1 MTPDRLIRFGRLLA
15 GSGVVMAVGGMAV
28 VVLLGRWE
36 IATNVLA
43 PENALV
49 GVGFGALA
57 WTLLPSEPRNGAI
70 WAYAVA
76 AFSGGAFVAS
86 LAALTIFT
94 PDDTLDTFIG
104 ADVLPRPVD
113 LPLGAAIGAQGI
125 VSLWLPSVFLVLT
138 LGLLLFPD
146 GRPPSPSWR
155 WVARLE
161 FATVVAA
168 TLGHLVLFHP
178 WTSAPLNSFD
188 STAGKFVELLMF
200 AVLGCTV
207 VSVASLVVRYRRSSA
222 IVRRQIGWI
231 AVGASVYAIAQLVRY
246 AIWGGVGDEGN
257 STQESFAGLTS
268 LLGLIPLALLIFSFW
283 VAITKYRLYDL
294 DRVISK
300 SVTYLGL
307 GAAITGLFALVV
319 AVPTLVLGVSDDGQP
334 NVVLALVATAVV
346 AVLFEPLRARMQRW
360 ANRLVY
366 GHRSSPHEV
375 LSQVTSR
382 LADSGRDG
390 GADDLARVLAQ
401 GTGATLAAVWLRNG
415 DRIEPL
421 GSWSADGVLP
431 AGPIRA
437 DSVVDDRTVVVP
449 VRHGDDVLGD
459 VSITKPRDDPPTPA
473 DRELVADVASG
484 AGLMLRNVSLN
495 RQLEQRARDVRE
507 SRLRLIS
514 AQDAERHRLERDLH
528 DGAQQQV
535 VALKVKLGI
544 AKTLAEREGAEQVA
558 SLVSGLAEE
567 TQQAVDALRA
577 IAHGI
582 YPPLLEAE
590 GLEVALRAAERTSA
604 SRLTVSATGVRR
616 YERHVEETAY
626 CCVLEAVAR
635 AHMAGATKVDVSVA
649 DVAGELIIEIDYAG
663 RLGDADLTAVSDRVD
678 AFDGTTTV
686 DTAADGTTRVSCRLP
701 VGDQAMEPA

>member
-1 MTPDRLIRFGRLLA
+1 MTSDRLTGLGRLMS
-15 GSGVVMAVGGMAV
+15 GSGVVMAVCGMAV
-28 VVLLGRWE
+28 VVLQGRWE
-36 IATNVLA
+36 LATGVLA
-43 PENALV
+43 PENALI

-57 WTLLPSEPRNGAI
+57 WTLFPSEPRNGAI

-76 AFSGGAFVAS
+76 AFSGGAFVVS
-86 LAALTIFT
+86 LAAFT
-94 PDDTLDTFIG
+94 TFAPDDVLDTFI
-104 ADVLPRPVD
+104 DVLPRPAD
-113 LPLGAAIGAQGI
+113 LPLPAAVAAQGLL
-125 VSLWLPSVFLVLT
+125 SLWLPSVFLVLT
-138 LGLLLFPD
+138 LGLLLFPN
-146 GRPPSPSWR
+146 GRPPSPKWR
-155 WVARLE
+155 WVVRGEVA
-161 FATVVAA
+161 AVVVA
-168 TLGHLVLFHP
+168 TLGNILLFHP
-178 WTSAPLNSFD
+178 WTTAPINTFD
-188 STAGKFVELLMF
+188 SSVGKFVELLMF
-200 AVLGCTV
+200 PVLLGTL

-222 IVRRQIGWI
+222 VVRRQIGWI
-231 AVGASVYAIAQLVRY
+231 ALGGSVYAIAQLVRY

-257 STQESFAGLTS
+257 GRESFASLTS
-268 LLGLIPLALLIFSFW
+268 LLGLIPLALLILSFW

-300 SVTYLGL
+300 SVTYIGL
-307 GAAITGLFALVV
+307 VGVITGLFALVV
-319 AVPTLVLGVSDDGQP
+319 AVPTLVLGRSDDGRP
-334 NVVLALVATAVV
+334 NVVLALAATALV
-346 AVLFEPLRARMQRW
+346 AVLFEPIRARMQRW

-382 LADSGRDG
+382 LSDSGPDG

-401 GTGATLAAVWLRNG
+401 GTGATLAAVWLRDG
-415 DRIEPL
+415 ELIEPL
-421 GSWSADGVLP
+421 GSWSVDGALP
-431 AGPIRA
+431 SGLIRA
-437 DSVVDDRTVVVP
+437 DSLVDDRTVVVP

-473 DRELVADVASG
+473 DRELLADVASG

-514 AQDAERHRLERDLH
+514 AQDAERHRLDRDLH

-558 SLVSGLAEE
+558 ALVSGLAEE
-567 TQQAVDALRA
+567 TQRAVDALRA

-604 SRLTVSATGVRR
+604 SRLTVSAAGIGR

-626 CCVLEAVAR
+626 FCVLEAVER
-635 AHMAGATKVDVSVA
+635 SRMAGATKVDVSVA
-649 DVAGELIIEIDYAG
+649 DVAGELVIEIASAG
-663 RLGDADLTAVSDRVD
+663 GLTEADLTAVTDRVD

-686 DTAADGTTRVSCRLP
+686 DTAPDGATRFSCRLP
-701 VGDQAMEPA
+701 VGEHAMESA

>member
-1 MTPDRLIRFGRLLA
+1 MTQEGMVRLGRLV
-15 GSGVVMAVGGMAV
+15 SGAAV
-28 VVLLGRWE
+28 VLTVGAMAIVVLQGQWE
-36 IATNVLA
+36 LAANVLA
-43 PENALV
+43 PENALI

-57 WTLLPSEPRNGAI
+57 WTLFPSEPRNGAI

-76 AFSGGAFVAS
+76 ALSGGAFVTS
-86 LAALTIFT
+86 VAAFTIFA
-94 PDDTLDTFIG
+94 PDDVLDTII
-104 ADVLPRPVD
+104 DVLPRPAD
-113 LPLGAAIGAQGI
+113 LPVPAAVAAQGM
-125 VSLWLPSVFLVLT
+125 VSLWLPAVFLVLT
-138 LGLLLFPD
+138 LGLLLFPN
-146 GRPPSPSWR
+146 GRPPSPKWR
-155 WVARLE
+155 WAVRGEIA
-161 FATVVAA
+161 VVVVA
-168 TLGHLVLFHP
+168 TLGNIVLFHP
-178 WTSAPLNSFD
+178 WTTEQIN
-188 STAGKFVELLMF
+188 TYHGTVGKFVELLMF
-200 AVLGCTV
+200 PVLFGTL

-231 AVGASVYAIAQLVRY
+231 AVGGSVYAIAQLVRY

-268 LLGLIPLALLIFSFW
+268 LLGLIPLALLILSFW

-334 NVVLALVATAVV
+334 NVVLALVATALV
-346 AVLFEPLRARMQRW
+346 AVLFEPLRARLQRW

-415 DRIEPL
+415 DLIEPL
-421 GSWSADGVLP
+421 GSWSADGALP
-431 AGPIRA
+431 VGPIRA

-495 RQLEQRARDVRE
+495 RQLEQRATRRPRVASAPDLRPGRRTPPARTRSARRGPAAGRGPQGQARYRQDPRGARGCRASRIAGVR
-507 SRLRLIS
+507 SGRGDTTGGRCP
-514 AQDAERHRLERDLH
+514 AGDRPRDLPTAPRSRRARGGPAGG
-528 DGAQQQV
+528 GAHLV
-535 VALKVKLGI
+535 VSV
-544 AKTLAEREGAEQVA
+544 ERVGCR
-558 SLVSGLAEE
+558 GR
-567 TQQAVDALRA
+567 ALRTPCRGDGVLLRPRGRRT
-577 IAHGI
+577 IPHGRSD
-582 YPPLLEAE
+582 E
-590 GLEVALRAAERTSA
+590 GGRI
-604 SRLTVSATGVRR
+604 GRR
-616 YERHVEETAY
+616 
-626 CCVLEAVAR
+626 
-635 AHMAGATKVDVSVA
+635 
-649 DVAGELIIEIDYAG
+649 
-663 RLGDADLTAVSDRVD
+663 
-678 AFDGTTTV
+678 
-686 DTAADGTTRVSCRLP
+686 CR
-701 VGDQAMEPA
+701 G

>member
-1 MTPDRLIRFGRLLA
+1 MTSDRLTGLGRLMS

-36 IATNVLA
+36 LATNVLA
-43 PENALV
+43 PENALIA
-49 GVGFGALA
+49 VGFGALA

-70 WAYAVA
+70 WTYAVA
-76 AFSGGAFVAS
+76 SFSGGAFLVS
-86 LAALTIFT
+86 LAALTLFA
-94 PDDTLDTFIG
+94 PDDVLDTFI
-104 ADVLPRPVD
+104 DVLPRPAD
-113 LPLGAAIGAQGI
+113 LPLPAAVGGAGI
-125 VSLWLPSVFLVLT
+125 VSLWLPAVFLVLT

-146 GRPPSPSWR
+146 GRPPSAKWR
-155 WVARLE
+155 WVARGE
-161 FATVVAA
+161 IAAVALA
-168 TLGHLVLFHP
+168 TLGNILLFHP
-178 WTSAPLNSFD
+178 WTTAPINTYD
-188 STAGKFVELLMF
+188 TAFGTVVELLLIVVVV
-200 AVLGCTV
+200 AAL

-231 AVGASVYAIAQLVRY
+231 AVGGAVYAIAQVIRY
-246 AIWGGVGDEGN
+246 AIWGGVGEAP
-257 STQESFAGLTS
+257 SKESFASLTS
-268 LLGLIPLALLIFSFW
+268 LLGLIPLALLILSFW

-307 GAAITGLFALVV
+307 VAVITGLFALVV
-319 AVPTLVLGVSDDGQP
+319 AVPTLVLGRSDDGRP
-334 NVVLALVATAVV
+334 NLVLALVATAVV
-346 AVLFEPLRARMQRW
+346 AVLFEPLRARLQRW

-382 LADSGRDG
+382 LADSGPDG

-401 GTGATLAAVWLRNG
+401 GTGATLAVVWLRDG
-415 DRIEPL
+415 ELIEPL
-421 GSWSADGVLP
+421 GSWSVDGALP
-431 AGPIRA
+431 SAPIRA
-437 DSVVDDRTVVVP
+437 DSLADDRTVVAP

-473 DRELVADVASG
+473 DRELLADVASG
-484 AGLMLRNVSLN
+484 AGLMLRNVILN

-558 SLVSGLAEE
+558 ALVSGLAEE

-590 GLEVALRAAERTSA
+590 GLEVALRAVERTSS
-604 SRLTVSATGVRR
+604 SRLSVSAAGVGR

-626 CCVLEAVAR
+626 FCVLEAVER
-635 AHMAGATKVDVSVA
+635 SRMAGATKVDVSVA
-649 DVAGELIIEIDYAG
+649 DVAGVLVIEIAYAG
-663 RLGDADLTAVSDRVD
+663 WLGDADLTAVSDRVD

-701 VGDQAMEPA
+701 VADQAMEPA

>member
-1 MTPDRLIRFGRLLA
+1 MTQEGMVRLGRLV
-15 GSGVVMAVGGMAV
+15 SGAAVVMTVGAMAI
-28 VVLLGRWE
+28 VVLQGRWE
-36 IATNVLA
+36 LATNVLA

-57 WTLLPSEPRNGAI
+57 WTLFPSEPRNGAI
-70 WAYAVA
+70 WAYACA
-76 AFSGGAFVAS
+76 AFSGAAFVAS
-86 LAALTIFT
+86 VAAFTIFA
-94 PDDTLDTFIG
+94 PDDVLDTIIK
-104 ADVLPRPVD
+104 VLPRPAD
-113 LPLGAAIGAQGI
+113 LPLPAAVAAQGM
-125 VSLWLPSVFLVLT
+125 VSLWLPAVFLVLT

-146 GRPPSPSWR
+146 GRPPSPKWR
-155 WVARLE
+155 WAVRGEIA
-161 FATVVAA
+161 VVAVA
-168 TLGHLVLFHP
+168 TLGNILLFHP
-178 WTSAPLNSFD
+178 WTTEQIN
-188 STAGKFVELLMF
+188 TYHGTVGKIVELLMF
-200 AVLGCTV
+200 PVLFGTL

-231 AVGASVYAIAQLVRY
+231 AVGGSVYAIAQLVRY

-257 STQESFAGLTS
+257 SSQESFAGLTS
-268 LLGLIPLALLIFSFW
+268 LLGLIPLTLLILSFW

-319 AVPTLVLGVSDDGQP
+319 AVPTLVLGISDTGQP
-334 NVVLALVATAVV
+334 NLVLALVATALV
-346 AVLFEPLRARMQRW
+346 AVLFEPLRARLQRW

-415 DRIEPL
+415 DLIEPL
-421 GSWSADGVLP
+421 GSWSADGALP
-431 AGPIRA
+431 AEPIPA
-437 DSVVDDRTVVVP
+437 DSLVDARTVVVP
-449 VRHGDDVLGD
+449 VRHGDELLGD
-459 VSITKPRDDPPTPA
+459 VSITKPRDDPPSPA

-590 GLEVALRAAERTSA
+590 GLDVALRAAERTSS
-604 SRLTVSATGVRR
+604 SRLSVSAAGVGR

-626 CCVLEAVAR
+626 FCVIEAVER
-635 AHMAGATKVDVSVA
+635 SRMAGAAKVDVLVA
-649 DVAGELIIEIDYAG
+649 DIAGELVIEIDYAG

>member
-1 MTPDRLIRFGRLLA
+1 MTSERLVRLGRLIS
-15 GSGVVMAVGGMAV
+15 GSGVVMAVVGMAV
-28 VVLLGRWE
+28 VVLEGRWSFAAE
-36 IATNVLA
+36 ALA
-43 PENALV
+43 PENALI

-57 WTLLPSEPRNGAI
+57 WTLLPSEPRNGVI
-70 WAYAVA
+70 WTYSVA
-76 AFSGGAFVAS
+76 AFCGGGFVAC
-86 LAALTIFT
+86 LAVATSFAPEHLL
-94 PDDTLDTFIG
+94 DD
-104 ADVLPRPVD
+104 VSNPRPTD
-113 LPLGAAIGAQGI
+113 LPLPAALGIQGVI
-125 VSLWLPSVFLVLT
+125 SLWLPAVFLVLT
-138 LGLLLFPD
+138 LGLLLFPN
-146 GRPPSPSWR
+146 GRLPSSRWR
-155 WVARLE
+155 WVARGE
-161 FATVVAA
+161 AAAVVVA
-168 TLGHLVLFHP
+168 TLGLAVLFHP
-178 WTSAPLNSFD
+178 WSTAPLDTYD
-188 STAGKFVELLMF
+188 SSPGSAVEL
-200 AVLGCTV
+200 AVYV
-207 VSVASLVVRYRRSSA
+207 VMLSALVSTASLVVRYRQSSA
-222 IVRRQIGWI
+222 VVRRQIGWI
-231 AVGASVYAIAQLVRY
+231 AVGGSVYAIAQVVRF
-246 AIWGGVGDEGN
+246 AIWGGVGSGTDETFG
-257 STQESFAGLTS
+257 SVTS
-268 LLGLIPLALLIFSFW
+268 LLGLIPLTLLILSFW

-307 GAAITGLFALVV
+307 GAVITGLFALVV
-319 AVPTLVLGVSDDGQP
+319 AVPTLVLGRSNDGQP
-334 NVVLALVATAVV
+334 NVVLALVATALV
-346 AVLFEPLRARMQRW
+346 AVLFEPLRARLQRW

-382 LADSGRDG
+382 LSDSGSDG
-390 GADDLARVLAQ
+390 GADELARVLAQ
-401 GTGATLAAVWLRNG
+401 GTGAALAVVWLRDG
-415 DRIEPL
+415 DLKEPL
-421 GSWSADGVLP
+421 GWWSADGVLS
-431 AGPIRA
+431 AGSIRA
-437 DSVVDDRTVVVP
+437 DSLVDDHTVLVP

-535 VALKVKLGI
+535 VALRVKLGI

-604 SRLTVSATGVRR
+604 SCLTVSATGVGR
-616 YERHVEETAY
+616 YERRVEETAY
-626 CCVLEAVAR
+626 FCVLEAVGR
-635 AHMAGATKVDVSVA
+635 SHMAGATSVDVSVA
-649 DVAGELIIEIDYAG
+649 DVAGELIIEIASVG
-663 RLGDADLTAVSDRVD
+663 GLTEADLTAVTDRVD

-686 DTAADGTTRVSCRLP
+686 EVAQDGATRVSCRLP
-701 VGDQAMEPA
+701 VGEQAMEPA